1 MIKRTQQRTQTSI
14 NTFHDRKN
22 TRTQNHNIEHKQL
35 SKTFHE
41 KERNRTIDKK
51 SGLST
56 VKYFFFGLILWM
68 CIPSF
73 SGRATPDVIISKLKC
88 SGAFVA

>member
-56 VKYFFFGLILWM
+56 VKYFFFRFDFM
-68 CIPSF
+68 
-73 SGRATPDVIISKLKC
+73 DVYPKFLR
-88 SGAFVA
+88 

>member
-35 SKTFHE
+35 SKTFHK
-41 KERNRTIDKK
+41 KEHNHTIAKK

-56 VKYFFFGLILWM
+56 IKKIWLDFM
-68 CIPSF
+68 
-73 SGRATPDVIISKLKC
+73 DV
-88 SGAFVA
+88 